1 MKHEEQQQQQQQ
13 KVVKGST
20 TCLQSD
26 SGGACGVVSLPIG
39 MPPGGAAGSALC
51 CVAEPLNRDEWS
63 HLTALYAPAATSHA
77 PPPFLFH
84 LQLWLTACHIF
95 HRTRITTLS
104 ASFPSTPFLPLS
116 AEGMLISSGCCGC
129 FPLPLL
135 FGFLCVSVVQ

>member
-1 MKHEEQQQQQQQ
+1 MKHEEQQQL

-20 TCLQSD
+20 TCMHSVG
-26 SGGACGVVSLPIG
+26 GGACGVVSLPIG

-51 CVAEPLNRDEWS
+51 CVAEPLKRDEWS

-77 PPPFLFH
+77 PPLFH

-104 ASFPSTPFLPLS
+104 ASFPSTPFLPL
-116 AEGMLISSGCCGC
+116 
-129 FPLPLL
+129 P
-135 FGFLCVSVVQ
+135 VQREC